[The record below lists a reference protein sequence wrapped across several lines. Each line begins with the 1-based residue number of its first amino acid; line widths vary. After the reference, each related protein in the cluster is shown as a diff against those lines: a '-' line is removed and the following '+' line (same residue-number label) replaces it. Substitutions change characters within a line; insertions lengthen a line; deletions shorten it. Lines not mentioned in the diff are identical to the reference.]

1 MIVRG
6 STPSLFS
13 PPDVRMSYAASSEQ
27 GVITLKKQH
36 TDLGFES
43 SSSEVHKFTNQ
54 SFSFDSCKDFTLEA
68 IKFHGLV
75 IFSVSVRMVVL
86 GVIALLHIAVHID
99 QLSNLE
105 IL

>member
-1 MIVRG
+1 
-6 STPSLFS
+6 
-13 PPDVRMSYAASSEQ
+13 MSYAASSEQ

-99 QLSNLE
+99 QLSNFE